1 MSFKENLLK
10 KIEINRLT
18 ARVLQSIG
26 PPGSG
31 QKVDKEA
38 MRRLLEIGGYTHRR
52 VREMDFYLQDA
63 DGDKGIILVL
73 DNDLTIYDTTV
84 EDAAMRKNPFIK
96 EMVSIRKIIKILND
110 KDVVVSRR
118 EESLKTVQQRCLATV
133 DLSFTADD
141 IADIGRQGFASLES
155 NYAEGVLESLAM
167 FAELIGYQPPPS
179 AFKLR
184 HCEIYGRVSE
194 KASGETIYGPLVIY
208 SRIDNTIKL
217 IEEPIGIYDTR
228 RIDFLQQV
236 ANGDEKA
243 PMEGEAVFRFLR
255 EAVLRQ

>member
-1 MSFKENLLK
+1 MGFKENLLK

-18 ARVLQSIG
+18 ARIIRSIG
-26 PPGSG
+26 PPGRG

-52 VREMDFYLQDA
+52 VREMDFYLKDA

-118 EESLKTVQQRCLATV
+118 EESVKTVQQACLATV

-167 FAELIGYQPPPS
+167 FAELLGYQPPPK

-184 HCEIYGRVSE
+184 HYEIYSSVSE
-194 KASGETIYGPLVIY
+194 KASGETMYGPLIIY

-217 IEEPIGIYDTR
+217 VEEPIGIYDTR
-228 RIDFLQQV
+228 RVEFFQRV
-236 ANGDEKA
+236 AAGDEKA